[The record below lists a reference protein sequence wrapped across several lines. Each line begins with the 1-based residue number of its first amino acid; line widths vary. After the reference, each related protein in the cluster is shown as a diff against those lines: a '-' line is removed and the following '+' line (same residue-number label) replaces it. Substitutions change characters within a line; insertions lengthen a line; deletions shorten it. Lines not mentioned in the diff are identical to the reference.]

1 MERPFVGKPE
11 PLAGL
16 AGECLAEF
24 MGTMILVL
32 FGIGATATFAL
43 FTHIGLG
50 NSPTPFAY
58 QWIVVA
64 LGWGLAY
71 MLGIYVAGTV
81 SGAHINPAVTLALAV
96 RRRFPWSKVLPYW
109 GSQILGAF
117 IAAIVL
123 FLIYRGPI
131 DHYIAANVL
140 SGVPLRDTLNS
151 VGTVFYTYRL
161 PFVGVFGAF
170 CTEFIAT
177 ALLVGLIFA
186 LVDVRNQPVQ
196 GNLNPLIIGLLVA
209 AIGLALGVN
218 TGFAINPARDF
229 GPRLWMAMVYS
240 GRSFVNDY
248 WWIPI
253 VACLLGGVVGAF
265 IYDFTIGR
273 VLIARHEGLSGD
285 TITRGQAVREPAT

>member
-1 MERPFVGKPE
+1 MERPLGKPD
-11 PLAGL
+11 PLAGI

-24 MGTMILVL
+24 MGTMVLVL
-32 FGIGATATFAL
+32 FGVGAMATFAL

-50 NSPTPFAY
+50 NTSTPFAY
-58 QWIVVA
+58 QWIVPA

-71 MLGIYVAGTV
+71 MLGIYVAGTI
-81 SGAHINPAVTLALAV
+81 SGAHINPAVTLALAA
-96 RRRFPWSKVLPYW
+96 RRRFPWSRVLPYW
-109 GSQILGAF
+109 VSQLVGAF
-117 IAAIVL
+117 IAAIIL
-123 FLIYRGPI
+123 FLVYRGPI
-131 DHYIAANVL
+131 DHYIVSNTL
-140 SGVPLRDTLNS
+140 GGVPLRDTLNS

-177 ALLVGLIFA
+177 ALLVSLIFA

-218 TGFAINPARDF
+218 TGFALNPARDF
-229 GPRLWMAMVYS
+229 GPRLWMAMVYG
-240 GRSFVNDY
+240 GRSFANDY

-253 VACLLGGVVGAF
+253 IACLLGGVVGAL

-273 VLIARHEGLSGD
+273 TLIARHEGLSGD
-285 TITRGQAVREPAT
+285 TITRGQTVREPAT